1 MTLHEAMINAI
12 NDLGGGRQRIQ
23 DVTDYINV
31 NHLYVRGDNALLS
44 VNQVSARLNRYK
56 HIFCREDGYIWLRG
70 N

>member
-31 NHLYVRGDNALLS
+31 NHLYVRGDNAELP
-44 VNQVSARLNRYK
+44 VNQVRARLNKYK
-56 HIFCREDGYIWLRG
+56 HIFRSADGYIWIRG